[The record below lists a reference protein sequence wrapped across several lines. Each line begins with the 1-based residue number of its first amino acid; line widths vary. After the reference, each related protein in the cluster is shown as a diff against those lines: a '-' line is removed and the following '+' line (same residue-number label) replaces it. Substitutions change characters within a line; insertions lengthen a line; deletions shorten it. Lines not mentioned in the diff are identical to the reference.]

1 MFKVSIIELPDCRVS
16 RGEPPPGLI
25 ADMGMPKLKVK
36 VGDQTFNRLNIA
48 VESLWPGQKP
58 RSINRFTRDSLKR
71 YRRYTSARTG
81 NRAKH

>member
-1 MFKVSIIELPDCRVS
+1 MYRVSIIDLSDCRV
-16 RGEPPPGLI
+16 RQVEPPTGLI

-36 VGDQTFNRLNIA
+36 VGDETFNRLNNT
-48 VESLWPGQKP
+48 VESLWPGQGP

-81 NRAKH
+81 NRAKR